1 LVLGKGKDL
10 SIMQPHLAR
19 AARRDGALSITGGCG
34 LDITG
39 SFRIPASRERV
50 WEALNDVLIL
60 QACIPGCLELCKVSE
75 TELDAKMQSKIGPVK
90 TTFKTHITLT
100 EMEPPERYV
109 LVGEGKGGAA
119 GFARGSAAVT
129 LSEAGD
135 ETVLEYTAEIKVGG
149 KIAQIG
155 SRLLDGTARKLS
167 NDFFTKFVEAVS
179 P

>member
-1 LVLGKGKDL
+1 
-10 SIMQPHLAR
+10 
-19 AARRDGALSITGGCG
+19 
-34 LDITG
+34 
-39 SFRIPASRERV
+39 
-50 WEALNDVLIL
+50 
-60 QACIPGCLELCKVSE
+60 
-75 TELDAKMQSKIGPVK
+75 MQSKIGPVK
-90 TTFKTHITLT
+90 TTFNTHITLT
-100 EMEPPERYV
+100 EMDPPRRYV

-119 GFARGSAAVT
+119 GFARGSAAVS
-129 LSEAGD
+129 LAEDGD

>member
-1 LVLGKGKDL
+1 
-10 SIMQPHLAR
+10 
-19 AARRDGALSITGGCG
+19 
-34 LDITG
+34 
-39 SFRIPASRERV
+39 
-50 WEALNDVLIL
+50 
-60 QACIPGCLELCKVSE
+60 
-75 TELDAKMQSKIGPVK
+75 
-90 TTFKTHITLT
+90 
-100 EMEPPERYV
+100 MEPPERYV

-129 LSEAGD
+129 LSEAGE
-135 ETVLEYTAEIKVGG
+135 ETVLEYIAEIKVGG